1 MVVFMNKFLNF
12 TIIKN
17 LLSKLSPRKDRLQ
30 HFFYGFF
37 LFKIALF
44 FVAPI
49 IALAII
55 FIIAFAIE
63 IKDIKT
69 SGFDVIDILF
79 TVLTGLI
86 LVLW

>member
-1 MVVFMNKFLNF
+1 MIVFMNKFLNF

-49 IALAII
+49 IALAIV
-55 FIIAFAIE
+55 FIIALAIE

-79 TVLTGLI
+79 TVLTGII
-86 LVLW
+86 LVIW

>member
-37 LFKIALF
+37 LFKLALF

-49 IALAII
+49 IALAIV
-55 FIIAFAIE
+55 FIIALAIE

>member
-37 LFKIALF
+37 LFKIGCLVVTALTS
-44 FVAPI
+44 
-49 IALAII
+49 LAIV